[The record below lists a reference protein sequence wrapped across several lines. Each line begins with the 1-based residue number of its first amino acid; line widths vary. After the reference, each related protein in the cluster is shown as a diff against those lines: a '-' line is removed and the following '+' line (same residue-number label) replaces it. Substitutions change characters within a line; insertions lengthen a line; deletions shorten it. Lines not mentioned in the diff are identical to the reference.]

1 MKVNESIKTIFYLP
15 PYESLLK
22 QGNFKT
28 DHAQFLK
35 LCLLKRVI
43 LLKKQHQRTFL
54 HSYICKKMSIQ
65 TISMSHNMH
74 PCHTK

>member
-28 DHAQFLK
+28 DQAQFLK
-35 LCLLKRVI
+35 LCLLKRII
-43 LLKKQHQRTFL
+43 LLKKQHQGTFL
-54 HSYICKKMSIQ
+54 HSYICNENVNTNDFYVTQDASL
-65 TISMSHNMH
+65 SH
-74 PCHTK
+74 